1 MRKKNRGFTLIELL
15 AVIIILGI
23 LMIIAVPSV
32 TEYISDA
39 RKKAYVSTISSYVQS
54 VSVKMLAFG
63 FDQKPSINQALLVP
77 FSEIKMEKKAVSP
90 YGKFLEE
97 QCYIIVLAA
106 DGGRYSF
113 YVNIKDGSGYKVYD
127 VKSSDININTPTS
140 SSDIKDPTKI
150 SDIKNGSIVEIGGVS
165 FKISENNNQNSKYI
179 LLEHIM

>member
-106 DGGRYSF
+106 DGVT
-113 YVNIKDGSGYKVYD
+113 YVTCLNYNWNIPEVKAEYDIKVYSELWLD
-127 VKSSDININTPTS
+127 YITDYPAKYRVNAGAASDNGINFTFYKEGFLDSNTINSGPFEFL
-140 SSDIKDPTKI
+140 D
-150 SDIKNGSIVEIGGVS
+150 
-165 FKISENNNQNSKYI
+165 
-179 LLEHIM
+179 